1 LKLTQV
7 QGVRYSYLAQQFS
20 DCEDLWQK
28 LREFVKTG
36 DFTLGEE
43 LNKFEKSFAGLIG
56 TKYAVG
62 VNSGTDAIKLSL
74 KALGVGHGDEVIT
87 AANTFVAT
95 VGAINELGAI
105 PVFVDCNK
113 TFCMDVSQVRNKI
126 TEKTRAILPVHFSGY
141 MTNMP
146 ELMEIAAE
154 FNLPVVED
162 ACQGILASI
171 DGKNSGTWGITGA
184 FSLHPLKNI
193 NVWSDGG
200 VIVTDDE
207 KIYKE
212 LLLLRN
218 HGLSGRDT
226 VDILGFNSRLDTFQA
241 IVGSWLLPQANDI
254 ANKRISNA
262 AILDEGLREIPGISL
277 PERRLNEKI
286 VYHLYMFRA
295 ENRDEL
301 LAYLLENNIEA
312 KIHYPIPIYRQRGL
326 SPLGLQFGDFPQS
339 DEDAKNLISLPCDQH
354 LTEDELLFMIHK
366 VEEFYSK

>member
-1 LKLTQV
+1 LTQV

-43 LNKFEKSFAGLIG
+43 LKKFEKSFAELIG

-113 TFCMDVSQVRNKI
+113 TFCMDVSQVRDKI
-126 TEKTRAILPVHFSGY
+126 TEKTKAILPVHFSGY
-141 MTNMP
+141 MTYMP

-241 IVGSWLLPQANDI
+241 IVGSWLLPQASEI

-262 AILDEGLREIPGISL
+262 AILDDGLREIPGISL

-301 LAYLLENNIEA
+301 LAFLLENNIEA
-312 KIHYPIPIYRQRGL
+312 KIHYPIPIYRQKGL
-326 SPLGLQFGDFPQS
+326 SHLGHQFGDFPQS
-339 DEDAKNLISLPCDQH
+339 DEDAKNLLSLPCDQH
-354 LTEDELLFMIHK
+354 LSEEELLFMVHK
-366 VEEFYSK
+366 VGQFYSK